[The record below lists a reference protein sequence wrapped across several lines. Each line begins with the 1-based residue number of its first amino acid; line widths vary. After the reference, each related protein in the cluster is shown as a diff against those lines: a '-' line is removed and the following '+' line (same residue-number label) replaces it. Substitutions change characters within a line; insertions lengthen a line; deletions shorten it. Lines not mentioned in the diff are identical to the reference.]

1 MMKYLPR
8 VHEHEWELGSDVSS
22 DGSEEELNPYR
33 VWDDQPKQVLV
44 VLVRQKS
51 WGGQEGVIPLKL
63 TLQSH
68 LSCKKELDLAF
79 DKVKP

>member
-33 VWDDQPKQVLV
+33 VWDDQPEQVLV
-44 VLVRQKS
+44 VLVR
-51 WGGQEGVIPLKL
+51 
-63 TLQSH
+63 
-68 LSCKKELDLAF
+68 
-79 DKVKP
+79 